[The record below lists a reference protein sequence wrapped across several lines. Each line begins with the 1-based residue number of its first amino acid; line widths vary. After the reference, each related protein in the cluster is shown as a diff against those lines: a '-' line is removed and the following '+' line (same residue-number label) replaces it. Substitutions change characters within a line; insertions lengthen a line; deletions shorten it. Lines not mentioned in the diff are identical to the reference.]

1 LDTSILGDILRIIN
15 RTLVALLVIAL
26 MPAQEAWGQQFVPEG
41 VDESKGDVAF
51 LVRDIFTS
59 SQSFVHNQGE
69 KDAFGNRP
77 FCASLTSETC
87 STSPTEYLRIFQTIP
102 LCSVDATASC
112 IEGLD
117 VYSNNSQPQ
126 AATFVRNVSGVQFP
140 GDKRLGIPAAY
151 TPAIWDAPS
160 HPNVSGSSK
169 YVTSVQIRWIYR
181 FGKVSLE
188 NFFAV
193 VHPVQEIQDQKFGP
207 SGVGTETRNG
217 KTFTYL
223 GAMNNGYTTEE
234 CATTDVGYCAK
245 VVDFAENTRVG
256 LKLRISKELTGWL
269 QGRISKP
276 SLTVTSISSNLDRV
290 EIDASPVEVPQ
301 LYAETQV
308 SNLPGWLQ
316 GSLSANFG
324 SGGRAFSDRQW
335 RIYSS
340 EGEQVVRVTRAL
352 VKIANDRA
360 AHVSTSWNVSSLQR
374 VTTGNRCLD
383 NPKRLVGL
391 VTTNALAYNGGA
403 PRFRNGFLSYQVAGA
418 HYLPDGT
425 TKTEGTYDLALR
437 SETARCLYGFSR
449 APISA
454 TISVVGS
461 KGERKFATTIVREKA
476 GWLTMAAYGFTFSS
490 PTIKVKLTQKR

>member
-1 LDTSILGDILRIIN
+1 MRVLSK
-15 RTLVALLVIAL
+15 TLVALLVVAL
-26 MPAQEAWGQQFVPEG
+26 MPAQAAWGQQFVPEG

-51 LVRDIFTS
+51 LVRDIFTG

-87 STSPTEYLRIFQTIP
+87 STSPREYLRVFQTIP

-117 VYSNNSQPQ
+117 VYSNGSQPQ
-126 AATFVRNVSGVQFP
+126 AATYVRNVSGVQFP
-140 GDKRLGIPAAY
+140 GDSSIGIPAAY
-151 TPAIWDAPS
+151 TPAIWDAPA
-160 HPNVSGSSK
+160 HPNASGSTR

-207 SGVGTETRNG
+207 SGVGTETRDG

-223 GAMNNGYTTEE
+223 GAMNNGYAAEE

-245 VVDFAENTRVG
+245 VVEFSENTRVG
-256 LKLRISKELTGWL
+256 LKLRLSKELTGWL

-276 SLTVTSISSNLDRV
+276 SLSVAPINSKLDRV
-290 EIDASPVEVPQ
+290 EIQASPVKVPQ
-301 LYAETQV
+301 LYVETKV
-308 SNLPGWLQ
+308 KSLPSWLQ
-316 GSLSANFG
+316 GSIDQNFG
-324 SGGRAFSDRQW
+324 SGGRAFSDKQW

-340 EGEQVVRVTRAL
+340 EGEQVVKVTRAL
-352 VKIANDRA
+352 TKIANDRA

-374 VTTGNRCLD
+374 VNTGNRCLD

-403 PRFRNGFLSYQVAGA
+403 PRFKNGFLSYQVAGA
-418 HYLPDGT
+418 HYLPDGV
-425 TKTEGTYDLALR
+425 TKTEGSYDLALR
-437 SETARCLYGFSR
+437 SETARCLYGFSK
-449 APISA
+449 APISG
-454 TISVVGS
+454 TVSVIGD
-461 KGERKFATTIVREKA
+461 KGEKKIATTVVREKS

>member
-1 LDTSILGDILRIIN
+1 MLKK
-15 RTLVALLVIAL
+15 TLVALLIFAL
-26 MPAQEAWGQQFVPEG
+26 MPTQLAWGEQFVPEG

-69 KDAFGNRP
+69 KNEFGNRP

-87 STSPTEYLRIFQTIP
+87 STSPSEYLRVFQTIP

-117 VYSNNSQPQ
+117 VYSNGSQPQ
-126 AATFVRNVSGVQFP
+126 AATYVRNVSGVQFP
-140 GDKRLGIPAAY
+140 GDKRIGIPAAY
-151 TPAIWDAPS
+151 TPAIWDAPT
-160 HPNVSGSSK
+160 HPNASGSTR

-181 FGKVSLE
+181 FGRVSLE

-207 SGVGTETRNG
+207 SGVGTVTRDG
-217 KTFTYL
+217 KTVTYL

-245 VVDFAENTRVG
+245 VVEFSESTRVG
-256 LKLRISKELTGWL
+256 LKLRLSKELTGWL

-276 SLTVTSISSNLDRV
+276 ALSVTPISSKLDRV
-290 EIDASPVEVPQ
+290 EIQASPVEVPQ
-301 LYAETQV
+301 LYVETKV
-308 SNLPGWLQ
+308 NSLPSWLQ
-316 GSLSANFG
+316 GSIDQNFG
-324 SGGRAFSDRQW
+324 SGGRAFSNRQW

-340 EGEQVVRVTRAL
+340 EGEQVVKVTRTLA
-352 VKIANDRA
+352 KIANDQA

-391 VTTNALAYNGGA
+391 VTTNALAYSGGA

-418 HYLPDGT
+418 HYLPDGV
-425 TKTEGTYDLALR
+425 TKAEGTYDLALR
-437 SETARCLYGFSR
+437 SETARCLYGFSQ
-449 APISA
+449 APISG
-454 TISVVGS
+454 TISVIGDR
-461 KGERKFATTIVREKA
+461 GEKKIATTVVREKA
-476 GWLTMAAYGFTFSS
+476 GWVTLAAYGFTFSS